1 MLGFQLYLF
10 SVTTTESLL
19 LALAIVL
26 AVPYLIWRLGRTE
39 RWAPLVV
46 IQILTGI
53 ALGPG
58 LLGAVF
64 PHAYQAIFTGEV
76 ILMLGGIATWGV
88 ILFVWLAGLELDLP
102 QAWVNRRDSL
112 VTAGFALLVPI
123 VCGGLVGFLLLMHS
137 TDWMGPAA
145 QPWQFVAGIGMAC
158 SVTALPILILLMEKL
173 DILRRPLGQR
183 VLRYASLDDIAIW
196 GVLALILV
204 DYERMGK
211 QATFIMGFVVATL
224 ALRRSLPRLPLADR
238 WFIALVWL
246 ALCALAADWAGLHY
260 MVGAFLAGAVMESKW
275 LGQEQL
281 DRLRHILLLIMMPVF
296 FLSTGLRTEWEMGG
310 IAVLAIAA
318 ALLAAAVIGKLGGV
332 AIAGKL
338 LGWPPGQARVVGW
351 LLQTKALIMII
362 FANILLD
369 RQVISAEIFTSLLL
383 MAAASTMLTIPMV
396 MKSGKREKG
405 KGESVRS

>member
-1 MLGFQLYLF
+1 M
-10 SVTTTESLL
+10 TTTESLL

-46 IQILTGI
+46 VQILTGI

-64 PHAYQAIFTGEV
+64 PQAYQSVFTAEV

-112 VTAGFALLVPI
+112 VTAGFALLLPI
-123 VCGGLVGFLLLMHS
+123 VMGAAVGIFLLMHNV
-137 TDWMGPAA
+137 DWMGPAA

-196 GVLALILV
+196 GVLALILL
-204 DYERMGK
+204 DYERLGK
-211 QATFIMGFVVATL
+211 QATFISGFVVATL
-224 ALRRSLPRLPLADR
+224 AMRRGLPRLPMADR
-238 WFIALVWL
+238 WFVALVWL

-260 MVGAFLAGAVMESKW
+260 MVGAFLAGAVIESKW

-310 IAVLAIAA
+310 IAVLVIAA

-332 AIAGKL
+332 AIAGRI
-338 LGWPPGQARVVGW
+338 LGWPPGEARVVGW

-369 RQVISAEIFTSLLL
+369 REVISAEIFTALLL

-396 MKSGKREKG
+396 LKGGKRERGKG
-405 KGESVRS
+405 KAVGA

>member
-1 MLGFQLYLF
+1 MDAM
-10 SVTTTESLL
+10 STTENLL

-46 IQILTGI
+46 VQILTGI

-64 PHAYQAIFTGEV
+64 PQAYQSVFTDEV

-88 ILFVWLAGLELDLP
+88 ILFVWIAGLELDLP
-102 QAWVNRRDSL
+102 QAWVNRRDS
-112 VTAGFALLVPI
+112 VITAGFAMVTPI
-123 VCGGLVGFLLLMHS
+123 AFGALVGIGLLLHS
-137 TDWMGPAA
+137 QNWMGAAA

-158 SVTALPILILLMEKL
+158 AVTALPILILLMEKL

-211 QATFIMGFVVATL
+211 QAAFALGFVVVTL
-224 ALRRSLPRLPLADR
+224 ALRRTLPRLPQGDR
-238 WFIALVWL
+238 WFVALVWL
-246 ALCALAADWAGLHY
+246 ALCALASDWAGLHY
-260 MVGAFLAGAVMESKW
+260 MVGAFLAGAVLEGKW
-275 LGQEQL
+275 FGQEQL
-281 DRLRHILLLIMMPVF
+281 DRLRHFLLLIMMPVF
-296 FLSTGLRTEWEMGG
+296 FLSTGLRTEWELGG
-310 IAVLAIAA
+310 LAVLVIAL
-318 ALLAAAVIGKLGGV
+318 ALLVAAVVGKLSGV
-332 AIAGKL
+332 AIAGRI
-338 LGWPPGQARVVGW
+338 LGWPPGQARVIGW

-369 RQVISAEIFTSLLL
+369 QQIISAEIFTALLL

-396 MKSGKREKG
+396 LRSGERGRGVEG
-405 KGESVRS
+405 